1 MKLYRYRTIESALL
15 EPDNGTLYFAAPD
28 ELNDPIEGYVKIF
41 WRGDVPA
48 WEGLLKNFVCSLFY
62 QKCVVKSPVL
72 AVRKKEAISSFPFD
86 FLIQSPAK
94 GGEVFALYFENLLM
108 PVATTSRPTFENHG
122 AFQRRL

>member
-15 EPDNGTLYFAAPD
+15 EPGNGTLYFAAPD

-62 QKCVVKSPVL
+62 GLQTYLLTSGRFQVAAHEKFLSDMPNKTLLSDLHRFDHSPL
-72 AVRKKEAISSFPFD
+72 SKIFIRARRKIFD
-86 FLIQSPAK
+86 GRNCS
-94 GGEVFALYFENLLM
+94 
-108 PVATTSRPTFENHG
+108 
-122 AFQRRL
+122 